1 MHKKAKGTMEDFPIL
16 HIIVDK
22 KITPMKTYC
31 FHWHFYLYMLY
42 DYYPFKRL
50 PTTTPTIPTPK
61 PIKAII
67 NKNKKKRLIKINLFI
82 YCSLKLFSYYINSD
96 FCANFAVKFNSN
108 FNCTKFFDSFF
119 KSDST
124 FVNANALFF

>member
-67 NKNKKKRLIKINLFI
+67 NKNTLLAIALAI
-82 YCSLKLFSYYINSD
+82 STASALKYVL
-96 FCANFAVKFNSN
+96 
-108 FNCTKFFDSFF
+108 
-119 KSDST
+119 
-124 FVNANALFF
+124 